1 MQPEGSRL
9 MCKGEK
15 SGRIVTRIMISV
27 NLNYSLAAAING
39 IDNDHLFCA
48 PNPSF

>member
-9 MCKGEK
+9 MCKGGK
-15 SGRIVTRIMISV
+15 SGRIVTRMLISV
-27 NLNYSLAAAING
+27 NMNYFLAAING